1 MSVASGYTTQQQ
13 QQQRGLSAQI
23 NRLRNLGRTA
33 ADDDVAFAHG
43 GPVQQNGVK
52 ILCLFLCFLF
62 FSLQKYIRIKK
73 KKKKKKQRWT
83 RSLEERRVALLERLA
98 RKNTE
103 LEIGQS
109 KMISDLAYSAGQ
121 GKTDTEAANSVEKK
135 RADYIREFAA
145 AVAKGE
151 TGNVA
156 ANGLQLDM
164 LRRNLE
170 YLQGMKVVDANRD
183 AVAIKGADGRTT
195 FGFRGT
201 AQLRDLIPDAQ
212 LAFNSDKVGRL
223 EEAKK
228 FVDSVT
234 KRERMQNKDLRFVG
248 HSLGGFIAEGV
259 RNQYVGSQA
268 TTFASGAPMRPFI
281 GKDKKVN
288 AWGTYDKAA
297 EDKFDRDNNIAQ
309 ARITRVVRHGD
320 LVSGSINSGAAVN
333 GRANL
338 YQLQRTKKGQ
348 LNPLDNHFLRADAAS
363 TGTASVDATQGGVLV
378 ADYFNND
385 LKRGAVVEGVERP
398 QDSSLLTRLKGAVD
412 KIRYKKVVEK
422 AVERPNGRVVKWGR
436 TYKVDRLQGVKDG
449 LSNIAKKAQKAKN
462 LVYANTYVAK
472 QKALSALP
480 RWLGGRKPRKQRT
493 VAEVL
498 KIKERW
504 QRSRA
509 RANRRKR

>member
-1 MSVASGYTTQQQ
+1 MSITFCFVFVFNFFFFFF
-13 QQQRGLSAQI
+13 LS
-23 NRLRNLGRTA
+23 
-33 ADDDVAFAHG
+33 
-43 GPVQQNGVK
+43 
-52 ILCLFLCFLF
+52 
-62 FSLQKYIRIKK
+62 QK
-73 KKKKKKQRWT
+73 RWD

-109 KMISDLAYSAGQ
+109 KMVSDLAYSAGE
-121 GKTDTEAANSVEKK
+121 GRTDAEAARSVEKK
-135 RADYIREFAA
+135 RAEYVREFSEGI
-145 AVAKGE
+145 AKGE
-151 TGNVA
+151 KGNVA

-164 LRRNLE
+164 MRRNLD

-212 LAFNSDKVGRL
+212 LAFNSGKVGRL

-228 FVDSVT
+228 FVDTVA
-234 KRERMQNKDLRFVG
+234 KREHLQNKDLKFVG

-268 TTFASGAPMRPFI
+268 TTFSSGAPMQLFI
-281 GKDKKVN
+281 GKNKKVN
-288 AWGTYDKAA
+288 AWGTYNKAA
-297 EDKFDRDNNIAQ
+297 EDEFDRNNNVAQ

-348 LNPLDNHFLRADAAS
+348 LNPLDNHFLRADATS
-363 TGTASVDATQGGVLV
+363 GGTASVDATQGGVLV
-378 ADYFNND
+378 ADYYNKD

-412 KIRYKKVVEK
+412 KIRYKKVVKK
-422 AVERPNGRVVKWGR
+422 AKELPNGRVVKWGR

-449 LSNIAKKAQKAKN
+449 LSSIARKAMKAKN

-480 RWLGGRKPRKQRT
+480 RWLGGRKARKQRT
-493 VAEVL
+493 VAEVVS
-498 KIKERW
+498 IKERW

-509 RANRRKR
+509 RANARRRR